1 MLKILRPSP
10 QVLVISERRL
20 QALIRLGIWVGI
32 VSVFYL
38 VVLDGTAPADGESA
52 VFGAGSYWEWL
63 LLLFPLFL
71 LPYLFNCLK
80 ALLRSDEM
88 IFDGRSQLVSSRSQ
102 ALAAFGDIRELH
114 LRAVNGTCEEFCLS
128 ATLGDGRHIRLC
140 ESGAS
145 SAITALADEI
155 AALVGVEVIRGA

>member
-1 MLKILRPSP
+1 MLKVLRPSP

-20 QALIRLGIWVGI
+20 QALIRLGIWIGI

-38 VVLDGTAPADGESA
+38 VVLDGAAPAGGEPA
-52 VFGAGSYWEWL
+52 VFGTGGYWEWL

-71 LPYLFNCLK
+71 LPYLFNCVR
-80 ALLRSDEM
+80 ALLRSDEL

-102 ALAAFGDIRELH
+102 PLAAFGDIRKLH

-128 ATLGDGRHIRLC
+128 ATLDDGRHIKLC
-140 ESGAS
+140 ESGALA
-145 SAITALADEI
+145 AIAVLADEI
-155 AALVGVEVIRGA
+155 AALVGVEITRGA